1 MLSGLKRF
9 LLTKPQ
15 STIIFISFT
24 LTLGSCTFVP
34 GYVPAEDEVGVHFL
48 NEQAQTLPRRSLPD
62 EESLFDEQN
71 HPVSGI
77 SLQHW
82 QLSPQQV
89 TAFSVQKGGERVFIA
104 NRAGRVSAL
113 RHERQNS
120 GSVLVQ
126 TPLLDMGRPVGGLSI
141 SPDGRY
147 LAVAVISRIVIVDL
161 PEKKI
166 VRLMATV
173 KGRIS
178 SLAWDPRGEILAIG
192 GADGDVFIWDV
203 FAEESFFNFD
213 SRRLERYSIAVSPV
227 VRLAFHPLGRAFF
240 AAEQDGRLA
249 LWRAFRTERELGI
262 RDGYSLYDKRHQ
274 DPLFSELPAL
284 GSRIVDI
291 ALSSDSTLL
300 LAVSED
306 ARVVAWKVRGLKK
319 IFEREVAG
327 PALGAMD
334 LIEQDLTSARVFA
347 SSSRDQRFA
356 LYCLKDDKAQTVEG
370 KPEVRSIT
378 DVLLGNDLSET
389 ANPAQTSSVPG
400 ELAVMRPGPLRAELH
415 SNVLGFAVRQ
425 MIYSPAS
432 GLLWAVGDAGEIFLV
447 DTSRWTS
454 DAGVGRM
461 LAERCGQGEG
471 PDLTN

>member
-1 MLSGLKRF
+1 MKLLSRLKGFLTIKPLYVTVLVFF
-9 LLTKPQ
+9 LLGL
-15 STIIFISFT
+15 S
-24 LTLGSCTFVP
+24 SCTFLP
-34 GYVPAEDEVGVHFL
+34 GYVPAEDEVGVQFL
-48 NEQAQTLPRRSLPD
+48 SEQAQTLSRRSLPN
-62 EESLFDEQN
+62 EEQLFDGEN
-71 HPVSGI
+71 VPVSGI
-77 SLQHW
+77 ALQHW
-82 QLSPQQV
+82 QLSQQQV
-89 TAFSVQKGGERVFIA
+89 TAFSVQKSGERVFIA
-104 NRAGRVSAL
+104 NRAGRVYAL
-113 RHERQNS
+113 RHERQKS

-147 LAVAVISRIVIVDL
+147 LAVAVVSRIVVVDL

-173 KGRIS
+173 KGRMS

-192 GADGDVFIWDV
+192 GADGDVFVWDV
-203 FAEESFFNFD
+203 FAEESIFNFD

-227 VRLAFHPLGRAFF
+227 VRLVFHPLGRAFF

-291 ALSSDSTLL
+291 GLSADSTLL

-319 IFEREVAG
+319 IFEREVEG
-327 PALGAMD
+327 PALGSMD
-334 LIEQDLTSARVFA
+334 LIEQDVTSARVFA

-356 LYCLKDDKAQTVEG
+356 LYCLKDDKAQTADG

-378 DVLLGNDLSET
+378 DVLLGNDLTSEV
-389 ANPAQTSSVPG
+389 NPAQMNSVPG
-400 ELAVMRPGPLRAELH
+400 ALAVTRPGPLRAEVH

-447 DTSRWTS
+447 DTTQWTS
-454 DAGVGRM
+454 AAGIGKM
-461 LAERCGQGEG
+461 LAEHCNQDDAPG
-471 PDLTN
+471 